1 MRESWVITIDGPA
14 GAGKSTIARMLAARL
29 DAVFLD
35 TGAMYRA
42 VTAAAMEQGAN
53 LEDAETLRRIM
64 KTTHFRFEH
73 DGPVLRVWVNG
84 ADFTD
89 RIREPEVTEKVR
101 YVACQGMLR
110 ERLVQMQREF
120 AARFPKVVTEGRDQ
134 GTVAFPE
141 ARWKFFLEADA
152 AERARRRRKDLAAVG
167 KQVSLEEL
175 QAQILSRDAS
185 DVNRSVGPLVPA
197 ADAIRIDTTPITA
210 EQVVEKMLQII
221 REKNRG
227 RH

>member
-1 MRESWVITIDGPA
+1 MDSWVIAIDGPA

-29 DAVFLD
+29 GAVFLD

-42 VTAAAMEQGAN
+42 VTAAAMEQSVD
-53 LEDAETLRRIM
+53 LKDVRSVMSLMDRTE
-64 KTTHFRFEH
+64 FRFEH
-73 DGPVLRVWVNG
+73 DGPVLRVFVNG
-84 ADFTD
+84 RDFTD

-101 YVACQGMLR
+101 YVACQGLLR
-110 ERLVQMQREF
+110 GRLVQMQREF
-120 AARFPKVVTEGRDQ
+120 AARFQKVVTEGRDQ

-152 AERARRRRKDLAAVG
+152 AERARRRQKDLAAVG

-185 DVNRSVGPLVPA
+185 DVNRSVGPLVAA
-197 ADAIRIDTTPITA
+197 ADAVHIDTTPISA
-210 EQVVEKMLQII
+210 EQVVEQMLQVI
-221 REKNRG
+221 RGEKHG

>member
-14 GAGKSTIARMLAARL
+14 GAGKSTIARMLAERL
-29 DAVFLD
+29 GAVFLD

-42 VTAAAMEQGAN
+42 VTAAAMERRTD
-53 LEDAETLRRIM
+53 LEDVRALQKVMET
-64 KTTHFRFEH
+64 TAFRFEH
-73 DGPVLRVWVNG
+73 DGPVLRVFVNDR
-84 ADFTD
+84 DFTD

-110 ERLVQMQREF
+110 GKLVQMQRDF

-141 ARWKFFLEADA
+141 AQWKFFLEADA
-152 AERARRRRKDLAAVG
+152 AERARRRQKDLAAVG

-175 QAQILSRDAS
+175 QALILSRDAS
-185 DVNRSVGPLVPA
+185 DLNRSVGPLVATA
-197 ADAIRIDTTPITA
+197 AALHIDTTPISA
-210 EQVVEKMLQII
+210 EQVVDKILQII
-221 REKNRG
+221 RGKKHG